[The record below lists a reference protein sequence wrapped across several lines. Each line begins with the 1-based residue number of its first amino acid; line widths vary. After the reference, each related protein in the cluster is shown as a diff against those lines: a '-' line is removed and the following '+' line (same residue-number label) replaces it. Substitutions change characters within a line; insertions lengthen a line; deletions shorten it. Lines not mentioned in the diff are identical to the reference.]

1 MKAAAKTSAPKKTA
15 KAADSKE
22 TNIPEAENHDII
34 SEVMTIKSRN
44 EEKKAA
50 KPAAAQTAK
59 KAAAKSMPA
68 EGVEEKGRKA
78 VPENSKRAAVK
89 ENAKIAEAKNF
100 LK

>member
-1 MKAAAKTSAPKKTA
+1 MKAAAKTSASKKTA

-59 KAAAKSMPA
+59 KRQQNQCRRKGLKKKAAKRFPKTA
-68 EGVEEKGRKA
+68 NGRQ
-78 VPENSKRAAVK
+78 SKK
-89 ENAKIAEAKNF
+89 TPKLPKQKIS
-100 LK
+100 